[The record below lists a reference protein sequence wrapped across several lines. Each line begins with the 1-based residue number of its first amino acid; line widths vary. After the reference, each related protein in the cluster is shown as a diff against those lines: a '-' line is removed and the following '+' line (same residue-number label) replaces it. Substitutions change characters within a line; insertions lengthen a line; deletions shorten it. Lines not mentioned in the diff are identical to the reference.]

1 MRQVLYEAER
11 GRLARFGD
19 NGQRRCLER
28 AENILHFGTGV
39 GTNVPAEVAF
49 ARDEIMEG
57 SEMGG
62 DGRRIVR
69 YEGGCYRGDADAES
83 VTNRPDEGRVA
94 IR

>member
-28 AENILHFGTGV
+28 AENILHFDTGV
-39 GTNVPAEVAF
+39 RTDVPAEIAF
-49 ARDEIMEG
+49 VRDEVVEG

-62 DGRRIVR
+62 DGRGIVR
-69 YEGGCYRGDADAES
+69 YEGSCYRGDADAES
-83 VTNRPDEGRVA
+83 VTNRPDKGRVTV
-94 IR
+94 R